1 MQKATIKGGES
12 LSSAISLWNT
22 RHFALDIPE
31 DFTGTSITFQGGGAD
46 FVTRNIYD
54 SAGAELTEGGADAP
68 GASGALSGGED
79 VSIRVLLKE

>member
-1 MQKATIKGGES
+1 MQKTTIKGGES

-46 FVTRNIYD
+46 
-54 SAGAELTEGGADAP
+54 AP

-79 VSIRVLLKE
+79 VSIGVLLKG

>member
-1 MQKATIKGGES
+1 MQKAIIKGGES

-46 FVTRNIYD
+46 
-54 SAGAELTEGGADAP
+54 AP
-68 GASGALSGGED
+68 AQAAPFPVERTCPSEFC
-79 VSIRVLLKE
+79 